1 MGSLQCA
8 VVASQEFTSPRN
20 VGDEVPAA
28 ILSNMLRAATSL
40 TLYRHVCLR
49 TMARRRPA
57 KERAVQ
63 LLLFALSTVEIIPTR
78 VISAPWFLD
87 LNELAVPMI

>member
-28 ILSNMLRAATSL
+28 ILSNMLRTATSL
-40 TLYRHVCLR
+40 TPDRHVCLR
-49 TMARRRPA
+49 KMARRRPA
-57 KERAVQ
+57 KERGVQ
-63 LLLFALSTVEIIPTR
+63 LIVFALSTAENIPN
-78 VISAPWFLD
+78 SCHF
-87 LNELAVPMI
+87 